1 MAVVALLLGRAATG
15 QIIYDNG
22 GPAHASGVEMTTTI
36 EAEQFILSSP
46 ATFKGV
52 HFWDID
58 DLASYNGS
66 IVWTIYSHADIQ
78 PGAILFRGTATPT
91 RTHTG
96 PAGTSKYL
104 MRQRSRLRGV
114 PKNVLRN
121 RFPPNCML
129 TAKKMRVRG

>member
-1 MAVVALLLGRAATG
+1 MIPSQTDGRVMLDMAVVALPLGRAATR

-22 GPAHASGVEMTTTI
+22 GPAHANGMEMTTTI
-36 EAEQFILSSP
+36 EAEQFTLSSP
-46 ATFKGV
+46 TTFNGI

-66 IVWTIYSHADIQ
+66 IVWTMYSDAGIQ
-78 PGAILFRGTATPT
+78 PRAILFRGTATPT

-104 MRQRSRLRGV
+104 M
-114 PKNVLRN
+114 
-121 RFPPNCML
+121 
-129 TAKKMRVRG
+129 